1 MNKDN
6 TALDKMSD
14 RDIDALIGK
23 MCTSRKNNP
32 ELQIMDSIQRRQQS
46 TYLPT
51 EEAEAFDIQASREAI
66 EADIV
71 KDLFANSDQLSF
83 EELNDLKAKGLYD
96 KYINKTTEEDK
107 QAMADITAE
116 IMAGLAEAEQ
126 EEQLTEVIS
135 EEVTEE
141 DATFQDST
149 EETVSTAETEGSDT
163 GTEDTVREMTQ
174 EELEARQK
182 KNIMSTVYGLPA
194 AIALANNG
202 ENYVPMPPLP
212 GVDPT
217 KPITD
222 EDTPDLDLP
231 ASELKVADE
240 DLVKNLTNKYKD
252 VSEQEALQLIS
263 VMNRYK
269 AGEKFNV
276 FEALPM
282 SLKKEILKNAA
293 QVNAGRDVVNFFAK
307 SFINDLVN
315 DTYLDK
321 EIQDFNA
328 QLKEVMAPMNNIVG
342 TMMDEYS
349 DDIYDKFTTGLR
361 EKADTIEAENADKAA
376 ELRNIADRFESACN
390 LTDIVDTIVNN
401 PGFINRAFKT
411 GRDRWNDMQY
421 EYATAIDGSKPEP
434 KPLADCLAGIR
445 SIGIDEDTAKT
456 ILYFVKKEIV
466 NAIEEHTLSGHIY
479 AYYMSNCIAVLKYS
493 ARNSKSYRIAQGAL
507 AACAMAIN
515 SQMEIVNSRK
525 KKGKKKKK

>member
-6 TALDKMSD
+6 TTLGKMSD
-14 RDIDALIGK
+14 RDIDDLIGK

-32 ELQIMDSIQRRQQS
+32 ELQIMDSIQRRPQS

-96 KYINKTTEEDK
+96 KYINTTTEEDK

-141 DATFQDST
+141 DVTFQDST
-149 EETVSTAETEGSDT
+149 EETVSTTETEGSDA
-163 GTEDTVREMTQ
+163 GTEDTVREMTR
-174 EELEARQK
+174 EEYEAFQK
-182 KNIMSTVYGLPA
+182 KHAMNVLYGLPA

-202 ENYVPMPPLP
+202 EDYVAADLP
-212 GVDPT
+212 DLEET
-217 KPITD
+217 NE

-231 ASELKVADE
+231 ATELKVADE

-276 FEALPM
+276 FKALPA

-328 QLKEVMAPMNNIVG
+328 QLSEVMAPMNNIVG

-361 EKADTIEAENADKAA
+361 EKADTLEADNADKAA

-390 LTDIVDTIVNN
+390 LTAVVDTIVNN

-411 GRDRWNDMQY
+411 GRDRWKDMQY
-421 EYATAIDGSKPEP
+421 EYATAVDGAKPEP
-434 KPLADCLAGIR
+434 KPLADCLTGMLT
-445 SIGIDEDTAKT
+445 IGIDEGTAKT

-466 NAIEEHTLSGHIY
+466 NAIEEKTLPGHIY

-493 ARNSKSYRIAQGAL
+493 ARNSKSFRIAQGAL

-515 SQMEIVNSRK
+515 IQMEIVNSRK
-525 KKGKKKKK
+525 KKGKKGKK

>member
-6 TALDKMSD
+6 TTLDRMSD
-14 RDIDALIGK
+14 KDIDVLIGK

-116 IMAGLAEAEQ
+116 IMAGLAEAQEQ

-149 EETVSTAETEGSDT
+149 EETISTAETEGSDT
-163 GTEDTVREMTQ
+163 GTEDTVREMTP

-240 DLVKNLTNKYKD
+240 DLVKNLKNKYKD

-276 FEALPM
+276 
-282 SLKKEILKNAA
+282 
-293 QVNAGRDVVNFFAK
+293 
-307 SFINDLVN
+307 
-315 DTYLDK
+315 
-321 EIQDFNA
+321 
-328 QLKEVMAPMNNIVG
+328 
-342 TMMDEYS
+342 
-349 DDIYDKFTTGLR
+349 
-361 EKADTIEAENADKAA
+361 
-376 ELRNIADRFESACN
+376 
-390 LTDIVDTIVNN
+390 
-401 PGFINRAFKT
+401 
-411 GRDRWNDMQY
+411 
-421 EYATAIDGSKPEP
+421 
-434 KPLADCLAGIR
+434 
-445 SIGIDEDTAKT
+445 
-456 ILYFVKKEIV
+456 
-466 NAIEEHTLSGHIY
+466 
-479 AYYMSNCIAVLKYS
+479 
-493 ARNSKSYRIAQGAL
+493 
-507 AACAMAIN
+507 
-515 SQMEIVNSRK
+515 
-525 KKGKKKKK
+525 

>member
-6 TALDKMSD
+6 TTLDRMSD
-14 RDIDALIGK
+14 KDIDALIGK

-32 ELQIMDSIQRRQQS
+32 ELQIMDSIQHRQQS

-149 EETVSTAETEGSDT
+149 EETVSTTETEGSDT
-163 GTEDTVREMTQ
+163 GSEDTVREMTQ

-182 KNIMSTVYGLPA
+182 KSIMGTVYGLQA

-202 ENYVPMPPLP
+202 EEYVAADLP
-212 GVDPT
+212 DLEET
-217 KPITD
+217 N
-222 EDTPDLDLP
+222 ESTPDLDLP
-231 ASELKVADE
+231 ATELKVADE

-252 VSEQEALQLIS
+252 VSEQEALQIIS

-321 EIQDFNA
+321 EIQDFNT

-361 EKADTIEAENADKAA
+361 EKANTIEAENADKAA
-376 ELRNIADRFESACN
+376 ELRNIADKFESACN

-421 EYATAIDGSKPEP
+421 EYATAVDGSKPEP
-434 KPLADCLAGIR
+434 KPLADCLAGIL
-445 SIGIDEDTAKT
+445 SIGIDEGTAKA

-466 NAIEEHTLSGHIY
+466 NAIEERTLSGHIY

-493 ARNSKSYRIAQGAL
+493 ARNSKSFRIAQGAL